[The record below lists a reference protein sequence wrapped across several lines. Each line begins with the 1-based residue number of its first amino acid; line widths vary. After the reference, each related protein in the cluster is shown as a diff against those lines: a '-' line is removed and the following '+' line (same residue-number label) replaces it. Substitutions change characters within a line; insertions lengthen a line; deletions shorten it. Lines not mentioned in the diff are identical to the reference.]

1 MSKTKGD
8 VVKDLREMLE
18 DGQINLNEDDLYEA
32 SADRYKKYARAK
44 KALNVPMPTAI
55 VYPYTTGEV
64 QKLLRYYNENRIN
77 VIPRSGNTATEGG
90 LENWKELTI
99 VIDAKN
105 LNKIIIRDNGQGFMF
120 GRENKIFERYFLGDR
135 TKEGSS
141 GLGLSIAQQV
151 IKQHFG
157 TITASNRECGGAE
170 FLILFPQ
177 MDATTIY

>member
-1 MSKTKGD
+1 MQEVLKNILKNCIEHSPNGKIEIFYG
-8 VVKDLREMLE
+8 RE
-18 DGQINLNEDDLYEA
+18 
-32 SADRYKKYARAK
+32 
-44 KALNVPMPTAI
+44 
-55 VYPYTTGEV
+55 
-64 QKLLRYYNENRIN
+64 
-77 VIPRSGNTATEGG
+77 
-90 LENWKELTI
+90 
-99 VIDAKN
+99 KN

>member
-1 MSKTKGD
+1 MRVTAFFNLQILNKNNKFFAYINIRTRGD
-8 VVKDLREMLE
+8 FYGIE
-18 DGQINLNEDDLYEA
+18 
-32 SADRYKKYARAK
+32 
-44 KALNVPMPTAI
+44 
-55 VYPYTTGEV
+55 
-64 QKLLRYYNENRIN
+64 
-77 VIPRSGNTATEGG
+77 
-90 LENWKELTI
+90 
-99 VIDAKN
+99 KN

>member
-1 MSKTKGD
+1 MDRVSCLD
-8 VVKDLREMLE
+8 VR
-18 DGQINLNEDDLYEA
+18 IRYLN
-32 SADRYKKYARAK
+32 
-44 KALNVPMPTAI
+44 AI
-55 VYPYTTGEV
+55 
-64 QKLLRYYNENRIN
+64 
-77 VIPRSGNTATEGG
+77 
-90 LENWKELTI
+90 
-99 VIDAKN
+99 
-105 LNKIIIRDNGQGFMF
+105 
-120 GRENKIFERYFLGDR
+120 GDR